1 MESNFVLTD
10 IKPTSQAHC
19 WQLLLGGYILKHIG
33 EKDYLKLISGR
44 LCTYKA
50 MYVDDS
56 LTNASKYQVYR
67 EQNLTDL
74 LEDGPILCSAVYNE
88 SGVRIPMYIE
98 SIQEEGAYE
107 EGFIYQAPDGGRYK
121 DAIPVTLEELKPYL
135 LEYRTG
141 ALQ

>member
-19 WQLLLGGYILKHIG
+19 WQLLLDGYILKHIG

-44 LCTYKA
+44 LCTYNA

-74 LEDGPILCSAVYNE
+74 LEDGPILCSAVYNDSE
-88 SGVRIPMYIE
+88 PRVITLITNINSDGPNDEWV
-98 SIQEEGAYE
+98 YE
-107 EGFIYQAPDGGRYK
+107 NTMSFYK

-135 LEYRTG
+135 LEYKTG
-141 ALQ
+141 TLK